1 MPTKH
6 AFLVRNEENATFL
19 QAIELWEIIQDQ
31 IFYSTYGEGRY
42 IRESLDLGENN
53 LDQGENSLEKPILIF
68 NAFMIVLDFYPLDT
82 ETQWEIVG
90 TCNLYLETMNISD
103 ICFFVSYL
111 TNKYNSSLNTAW
123 ISFNH
128 ILTSK
133 RDLKSKEEFLKN
145 ELKNLSMSINN
156 FSNSTY

>member
-6 AFLVRNEENATFL
+6 AFLVRNEDDETFL

-42 IRESLDLGENN
+42 IRESLDLGENST
-53 LDQGENSLEKPILIF
+53 DKPILIF
-68 NAFMIVLDFYPLDT
+68 NAFMEVLDFYPLDT

-90 TCNLYLETMNISD
+90 TCNLYLGTMNISD
-103 ICFFVSYL
+103 ICFFISYL
-111 TNKYNSSLNTAW
+111 TDKYRSSLNTAW

-128 ILTSK
+128 ILSSK
-133 RDLKSKEEFLKN
+133 HDLKSKEEFLKN
-145 ELKNLSMSINN
+145 EVKNLSMSINN
-156 FSNSTY
+156 SYNPTY